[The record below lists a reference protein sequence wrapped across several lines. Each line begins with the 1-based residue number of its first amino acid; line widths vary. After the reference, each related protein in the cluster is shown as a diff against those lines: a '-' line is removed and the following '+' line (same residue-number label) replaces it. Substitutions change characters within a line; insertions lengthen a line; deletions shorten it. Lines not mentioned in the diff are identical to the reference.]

1 MSNSRLSDRAAGS
14 EGSDSSRVYDA
25 VIVGSGFGGSLI
37 AHTLVRAGLDVLML
51 ERGDW
56 VERGTHN
63 WAEDA
68 SVDLTPVYT
77 TDIPY
82 RVLAGGNSDI
92 MGAYSCVGGP
102 SVFYGG
108 VSMRFREADFEADPD
123 IVSDSGAAW
132 PFGYADLEPY
142 YGRVERLLRVAGNA
156 GEDPT
161 EPPRSSPYPHR
172 FNGLSNTSQR
182 IGEAARSLGLSP
194 FRMPLA
200 INYHAEGERAACVAC
215 TTCDTFACAI
225 EAKNDLATCVLPGL
239 IERGL
244 ELRPSTVVT
253 RLEVEGGRVTSVRC
267 HDKTSGESRRYR
279 GKLVFLCAGAI
290 GSPHVLLASGLADLN
305 PGGEAV
311 GRYLMRHCNAIVFA
325 FFLKHPNK
333 PAEFHKQLA
342 VHDYYFGHPDVESPP
357 GKLGSMQQL
366 QSPPVG
372 LVKAMLPW
380 PIGQVLSPGVR
391 RLTGLLVMAEDM
403 PKHENRVALD
413 PTGEDRYGLPQLTI
427 THHYTPRDLAACRAL
442 VRQAKRVLKAAGGL
456 FTYVHDIRTF
466 SHAVGTVRMGEDPAT
481 SVLDPYCRFRGVENL
496 YVVDGSF
503 MPTSAGL
510 NPSLTIA
517 ANALRVGEHALAEH
531 GVSAERTGHG
541 SSGEEPGGPMSGD
554 VR

>member
-1 MSNSRLSDRAAGS
+1 
-14 EGSDSSRVYDA
+14 
-25 VIVGSGFGGSLI
+25 VIVGSGFGGSFI

-56 VERGTHN
+56 VERGPHN

-68 SVDLTPVYT
+68 SVDLTPFYT
-77 TDIPY
+77 TETPY
-82 RVLAGGNSDI
+82 RVLAGGNAKV

-123 IVSDSGAAW
+123 IVGDSGAAW
-132 PFGYADLEPY
+132 PFRYADLEPY
-142 YGRVERLLRVAGNA
+142 YARAERLLGVAGE
-156 GEDPT
+156 GGQDPT

-172 FNGLSNTSQR
+172 LDGLSETSRR
-182 IGEAARSLGLSP
+182 IGEAARSLGLRP

-200 INYHAEGERAACVAC
+200 INYRAADGRAACVAC

-225 EAKNDLATCVLPGL
+225 GAKNDLATHTLPDL
-239 IERGL
+239 IGRGL
-244 ELRPSTVVT
+244 ELKANTVVT
-253 RLEVEGGRVTSVRC
+253 RLEAEAGRITSLLC
-267 HDKTSGESRRYR
+267 HDKLADGPRRYR

-290 GSPHVLLASGLADLN
+290 GSPHLLLASNLADMN
-305 PGGEAV
+305 PGGETI
-311 GRYLMRHCNAIVFA
+311 GRYLMRHCNAIVFG
-325 FFLKHPNK
+325 FFLRHPNK

-342 VHDYYFGHPDVESPP
+342 MHDFYFGHPEVQSPP

-366 QSPPVG
+366 QSPPEG

-380 PIGQVLSPGVR
+380 PVGQVLAPAVR

-403 PKHENRVALD
+403 PRYENRVALD
-413 PTGEDRYGLPQLTI
+413 PTVEDRYGLPQLTI
-427 THHYTPRDLAACRAL
+427 AHHYTPRDLAACQAL
-442 VRQAKRVLKAAGGL
+442 VRQAKRVLRAAGGL
-456 FTYVHDIRTF
+456 VSYVHDIRTF
-466 SHAVGTVRMGEDPAT
+466 SHAVGTVRAGEDPAT
-481 SVLDPYCRFRGVENL
+481 TALDPHCRFRGVENL

-517 ANALRVGEHALAEH
+517 ANALRVGEHVLAEH
-531 GVSAERTGHG
+531 GVSTGEQAE
-541 SSGEEPGGPMSGD
+541 SSPGGS
-554 VR
+554 VV